1 MSSLRSDH
9 GDSPFMRPPDRPS
22 MLRRSST
29 HDYTSPSGYLLTL
42 RKAVS
47 TAPLS
52 EISGTPAA
60 PVVTL
65 TDAGRAIAAALE
77 DWPVRYP
84 QIRIYARAVMPDHIH
99 VAMRVE
105 TSLPTG
111 LSRCV
116 AWMMGCATR
125 HYDNGMPFFAKGFND
140 KIAFT
145 NQIFERQ
152 ILYVRDNPRRLLI
165 KRMFPDFYR
174 RRWHLLIDDNE
185 FMAIGNIQLL
195 RAPELLQVRFS
206 RKFGQDEFASY
217 VRRWQRCV
225 YNGGTLVSPF
235 IHPRER
241 ELKVFAT
248 ENSGSYIR
256 ICENGF
262 DERFAPSGREFE
274 LMAEGR
280 LLLIA
285 PVEHDTRKQVMTYS
299 HAQQMNS
306 LAAKIAAGPSRFSI
320 VTRTK

>member
-1 MSSLRSDH
+1 
-9 GDSPFMRPPDRPS
+9 
-22 MLRRSST
+22 MLRRSSS
-29 HDYTSPSGYLLTL
+29 HDYKAPSGYLLTL
-42 RKAVS
+42 RKAAS
-47 TAPLS
+47 TETLS
-52 EISGTPAA
+52 EVSGTPVA
-60 PVVTL
+60 PVLKL

-84 QIRIYARAVMPDHIH
+84 QIRVYASAIMPDHIH
-99 VAMRVE
+99 LAMRVE
-105 TSLPTG
+105 ETLPTG
-111 LSRCV
+111 LSRAI

-125 HYDNGMPFFAKGFND
+125 HYDSGRSFFDKGFND
-140 KIAFT
+140 KIAFS

-165 KRMFPDFYR
+165 KRMFSDFYR
-174 RRWHLLIDDNE
+174 RRWHLLIDDSE
-185 FMAIGNIQLL
+185 FAAIGNIQLL

-206 RKFGQDEFASY
+206 RKFSQDEFAGY
-217 VRRWQRCV
+217 VRRWQKCV

-241 ELKVFAT
+241 DLKNFAV
-248 ENSGSYIR
+248 ENFGSYIR

-285 PVEHDTRKQVMTYS
+285 PIEHDTRKQIMSYGY
-299 HAQQMNS
+299 AQQMNS
-306 LAAKIAAGPSRFSI
+306 LAAKIAAGPSRFRI
-320 VTRTK
+320 VSRTK